1 MVEKKTS
8 QIKHQT
14 RLNNK
19 VGQGCDIIAIV
30 NKLLALS
37 FLVIAFYSCNTI
49 EGVKTTN
56 YYDTC
61 KAFNTDFGDLSTY
74 QDPNRL
80 FTIRLPYDWD
90 VRESYS
96 DTLYGIF
103 AANLNE
109 SNSDI
114 TTLGSISAIGYFTT
128 DSLEN
133 YAAKEIRGLKEEKG
147 IKVKE
152 AGKTI
157 INGNNAIWILF
168 KSEDQKTKKGNLVV
182 YIKSAGKSQVFLL
195 QASVY
200 SSDNYKERLC
210 NLKQILNTF
219 KIL

>member
-114 TTLGSISAIGYFTT
+114 TTLESFSAIGYSTIE
-128 DSLEN
+128 SLES
-133 YAAKEIRGLKEEKG
+133 YATKEIRNLKEDKG
-147 IKVKE
+147 TKVKE

-182 YIKSAGKSQVFLL
+182 YIKGVGNSQIFIL
-195 QASVY
+195 QTSVY
-200 SSDNYKERLC
+200 SSDNSKERLC
-210 NLKQILNTF
+210 NLKQLLNTF

>member
-1 MVEKKTS
+1 MEY
-8 QIKHQT
+8 QNIKHKRCEIMT
-14 RLNNK
+14 ATKKLSL
-19 VGQGCDIIAIV
+19 IA
-30 NKLLALS
+30 
-37 FLVIAFYSCNTI
+37 FLVIAIYSCDTI
-49 EGVKTTN
+49 EGVKRTN

-61 KAFNTDFGDLSTY
+61 KAFNTDFGNLSTY

-80 FTIRLPYDWD
+80 FSIRLPNDWD

-114 TTLGSISAIGYFTT
+114 TTLQSLSAIGYFTT
-128 DSLEN
+128 DSLES
-133 YAAKEIRGLKEEKG
+133 YVAKEIRILKEEKG

-157 INGNNAIWILF
+157 INGNNAIWVLF

-182 YIKSAGKSQVFLL
+182 YIKSVAKNQIFLL

-210 NLKQILNTF
+210 NLKQLINTF
-219 KIL
+219 KRL